1 MDLAKCCIA
10 SLHGVGHGVGWPVSL
25 SFLSLKVENEN
36 NYQGLWVGESG
47 VNGIT
52 FAKAS
57 SRESLMCGRICHE

>member
-52 FAKAS
+52 FAKRPA
-57 SRESLMCGRICHE
+57 EPDVCGRICHE